1 MTQTTKTQNIPTN
14 ATGNAATPETIL
26 HVIYGSRT
34 GNSKSAAQL
43 AYDYARHLGIASEIH
58 DMNAMN
64 PAVIT
69 DMKNILIAVS
79 THGEGDPPA
88 VAENFY
94 NYMHSDKAK
103 IPGEV
108 KFSVLALGDS
118 SYKDFCKTGHDFRNR
133 LLQLGA
139 KEISP
144 LVECDIDYEEN
155 AMLWVRQSVEAFE
168 AVLPK
173 TITQSKKEFAF
184 EINRVDAED
193 SNIFYAKVKEIKP
206 LTNPDFPKRTLHL
219 VLSMEK
225 FGSDFQPGDSFGI
238 YVNNSRLLVD
248 KLLKHLKFDGST
260 TVETAR
266 GPRLL
271 KEALV
276 EEYEITLITPLMVK
290 KYSELSQN
298 GNLKTLISDKQ
309 LLDKYCET
317 SDVLDLVS
325 DFPGDINPQ
334 QLVDLLRRL
343 NPRLYSVANS
353 PDMFPGEAHFTV
365 GLIEYQQKG
374 RHHTGVCS
382 TYLSD
387 RIDEGDS
394 VPVFLEKNEKF
405 RIPED
410 DAKPVIMIAT
420 STGIAPFRGFLQQR
434 QSNGAIGENWLIFG
448 DRHSKSDFLYR
459 EELENFLQSGILTRL
474 DTAFSRDQDS
484 KIYVRHRMKQRQKE
498 LFRWID
504 KKEATVYI
512 CGNKRTMGQS
522 VKEALEEIVVSEGN
536 LTIRQAKEYI
546 QRMKDEKRLQMDL
559 Y

>member
-1 MTQTTKTQNIPTN
+1 MSKRRQY
-14 ATGNAATPETIL
+14 AA
-26 HVIYGSRT
+26 R
-34 GNSKSAAQL
+34 
-43 AYDYARHLGIASEIH
+43 
-58 DMNAMN
+58 
-64 PAVIT
+64 
-69 DMKNILIAVS
+69 
-79 THGEGDPPA
+79 
-88 VAENFY
+88 
-94 NYMHSDKAK
+94 
-103 IPGEV
+103 
-108 KFSVLALGDS
+108 
-118 SYKDFCKTGHDFRNR
+118 
-133 LLQLGA
+133 
-139 KEISP
+139 
-144 LVECDIDYEEN
+144 
-155 AMLWVRQSVEAFE
+155 E

-238 YVNNSRLLVD
+238 YVHNSRLLVD

-353 PDMFPGEAHFTV
+353 PDMFPGILA
-365 GLIEYQQKG
+365 
-374 RHHTGVCS
+374 
-382 TYLSD
+382 LSEC
-387 RIDEGDS
+387 I
-394 VPVFLEKNEKF
+394 
-405 RIPED
+405 
-410 DAKPVIMIAT
+410 
-420 STGIAPFRGFLQQR
+420 
-434 QSNGAIGENWLIFG
+434 
-448 DRHSKSDFLYR
+448 
-459 EELENFLQSGILTRL
+459 
-474 DTAFSRDQDS
+474 
-484 KIYVRHRMKQRQKE
+484 
-498 LFRWID
+498 
-504 KKEATVYI
+504 
-512 CGNKRTMGQS
+512 
-522 VKEALEEIVVSEGN
+522 
-536 LTIRQAKEYI
+536 
-546 QRMKDEKRLQMDL
+546 
-559 Y
+559 

>member
-1 MTQTTKTQNIPTN
+1 
-14 ATGNAATPETIL
+14 
-26 HVIYGSRT
+26 
-34 GNSKSAAQL
+34 
-43 AYDYARHLGIASEIH
+43 
-58 DMNAMN
+58 
-64 PAVIT
+64 
-69 DMKNILIAVS
+69 
-79 THGEGDPPA
+79 
-88 VAENFY
+88 
-94 NYMHSDKAK
+94 
-103 IPGEV
+103 
-108 KFSVLALGDS
+108 
-118 SYKDFCKTGHDFRNR
+118 
-133 LLQLGA
+133 
-139 KEISP
+139 
-144 LVECDIDYEEN
+144 
-155 AMLWVRQSVEAFE
+155 
-168 AVLPK
+168 
-173 TITQSKKEFAF
+173 
-184 EINRVDAED
+184 
-193 SNIFYAKVKEIKP
+193 
-206 LTNPDFPKRTLHL
+206 
-219 VLSMEK
+219 
-225 FGSDFQPGDSFGI
+225 
-238 YVNNSRLLVD
+238 
-248 KLLKHLKFDGST
+248 
-260 TVETAR
+260 
-266 GPRLL
+266 
-271 KEALV
+271 
-276 EEYEITLITPLMVK
+276 
-290 KYSELSQN
+290 
-298 GNLKTLISDKQ
+298 
-309 LLDKYCET
+309 
-317 SDVLDLVS
+317 
-325 DFPGDINPQ
+325 
-334 QLVDLLRRL
+334 
-343 NPRLYSVANS
+343 
-353 PDMFPGEAHFTV
+353 MFPGEAHFTV